1 MNPAEI
7 IGMAAALLTTA
18 SFVPQAVKVV
28 RTRDTGAISLAMY
41 SLFTAGV
48 SLWLAYG
55 LLTSQ
60 LTIVVANAVT
70 VVFAAVILTMKLGE
84 GARARKAKQPR

>member
-1 MNPAEI
+1 MNAAEI
-7 IGMAAALLTTA
+7 IGIGAALLTTS

-28 RTRDTGAISLAMY
+28 RTRETAAISLAMY
-41 SLFTAGV
+41 SLFTAGIT
-48 SLWLAYG
+48 LWLVYG

-60 LTIVVANAVT
+60 WTIVVANGVT

-84 GARARKAKQPR
+84 GARARKANQTR